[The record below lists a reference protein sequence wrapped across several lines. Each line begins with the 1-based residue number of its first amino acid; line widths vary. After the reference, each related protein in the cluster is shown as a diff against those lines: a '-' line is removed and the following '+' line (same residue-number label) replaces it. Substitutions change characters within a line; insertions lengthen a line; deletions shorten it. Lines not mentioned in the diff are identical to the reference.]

1 MWVLSTKYLCY
12 NDNDNNN
19 KNNNINNKY
28 YLRTSDVA
36 VQRDCQVHRGR
47 RTRSDAPR
55 DNDDGDNPAR
65 KDAATATT
73 RKRSHTINTTAACV
87 FI

>member
-1 MWVLSTKYLCY
+1 MKKRIIWLPSWRVELY
-12 NDNDNNN
+12 NSNNN
-19 KNNNINNKY
+19 YY
-28 YLRTSDVA
+28 YLPACTDAQSDNG
-36 VQRDCQVHRGR
+36 DY
-47 RTRSDAPR
+47 
-55 DNDDGDNPAR
+55 GDNPAIPAR